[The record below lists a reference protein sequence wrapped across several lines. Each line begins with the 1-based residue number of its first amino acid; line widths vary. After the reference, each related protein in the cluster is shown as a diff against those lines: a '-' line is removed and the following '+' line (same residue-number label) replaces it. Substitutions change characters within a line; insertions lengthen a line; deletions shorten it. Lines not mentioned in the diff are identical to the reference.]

1 MTRSPTY
8 ITGLCVAA
16 TIVAQASTRSATP
29 GPRIGHGL
37 AFDEARGRTVLFGG
51 FGPDGVPQS
60 DTWEW
65 DGEAWQLSSKEGP
78 SARRWPAMVY
88 DAARGHVIL
97 FGGREGVG
105 RGGASRG
112 DTWEWDGKVW
122 KELRSDDGP
131 SGRDHHAM
139 VYDRARGRIV
149 VFGGW
154 DGEGVVGD
162 TWEWNGKW
170 QRVGRNGPP
179 ARAAHA
185 MAYDGKRGIAVLF
198 GGRALEVFFD
208 DTWLWDGK
216 EWSQVDAHGPPKRA
230 FHGMTY
236 VPESQNTVLFGGRLN
251 SDLYGDTWVWD
262 GQRWTE
268 IPVDGPSRRYVYSMS
283 YGSYGAYELDR
294 KRALFFGGG
303 HRESDRWVLFDETW
317 LWNGSQWQKPDR
329 Q

>member
-16 TIVAQASTRSATP
+16 TIVTQASTRSATP

-112 DTWEWDGKVW
+112 DTWEWGGKVW

-139 VYDRARGRIV
+139 V
-149 VFGGW
+149 
-154 DGEGVVGD
+154 
-162 TWEWNGKW
+162 
-170 QRVGRNGPP
+170 
-179 ARAAHA
+179 
-185 MAYDGKRGIAVLF
+185 
-198 GGRALEVFFD
+198 
-208 DTWLWDGK
+208 
-216 EWSQVDAHGPPKRA
+216 
-230 FHGMTY
+230 
-236 VPESQNTVLFGGRLN
+236 
-251 SDLYGDTWVWD
+251 YGDTWVWD

-283 YGSYGAYELDR
+283 YGSYELDR